1 MMMDVVDVVGFR
13 GDVRSSGG
21 AGLAMTWLTEEEVVD
36 TWGGGGGGGGGGVGQ
51 EEEEEEEKGL
61 VEVVLEG
68 RSPWGFTLRGG
79 REHREPL
86 LITKVE
92 AGSVAAGVRLLAGD
106 EMVRV
111 NGVPLG
117 GWKNEAI
124 SLVKSTH
131 KTLSLVVR
139 RNRKPCVTPPPRPKE
154 FPGHAHPVTGH
165 AHPVPGAAADVAM
178 ERLERP
184 APHHHHQHHHHHTY
198 QSGSSPEPL
207 AAAGST
213 STTGGSSSGFSCFS
227 SSSSPPVPD
236 AAAAAAPPPT
246 RKLGG
251 TAASTENV
259 FFKGLLSEMGG
270 PQNRHQ
276 QHQQHPRYLQ
286 PPLGSRG
293 WERERERERE
303 RPWAPVQDD
312 SSASPRVVGRTG
324 VGPVWQV
331 PPPPPPPPLRSDS
344 FAATKVFPYSEGPY
358 GTAHRRSHGKGL
370 EVPPPLQGEGGG
382 GSNHHHRALKLQQH
396 HHPLP
401 ASTHVLEV
409 LARRETTKHQNHLH
423 PGGKL
428 FSLSSND
435 VRQGQGQSYSA
446 YHQHHHL
453 APHHP
458 RQHSDESP
466 FYLQSRALAAEAQQ
480 QAQLQAQKQQPQ
492 SVASYYR
499 SLQDIPGDTDPRK
512 PVRLSA
518 AFAPVSHL
526 APGTGNN
533 NNSKARPGIRDG
545 AVEMDPPGSVCSPLK
560 SVAKAKPALPQS
572 QLPYADN
579 SLAPMG
585 NSLGPHQNQHQHLVP
600 EPSSSSS
607 SLKSSQMMKMKG
619 GSWQNGLVN
628 RQQPLSEQGGLASG
642 PRPQDPWVPQKDRRI
657 SRSKTPLLHSL
668 AQESRR
674 LVVPRQLTVVAT
686 GDTPSSSTQVT
697 HPGGSRS
704 DAVTRQPV
712 AAAAA
717 AAAVGNNTGDAASA
731 AAAAPPPQALD
742 PAPSAHNPVPAVLGP
757 APAGEDAGEACRR
770 GGDRYAT
777 TLRHRILQKRAQLQ
791 KSRSAVTLTH
801 REEEEDEE
809 EEEPEGWRSMEET
822 TSSASCSS
830 AFSNTYKDH
839 LKEAQAR
846 VLQATS
852 FQRRDLEPVGGPAG
866 KANGGN
872 NHGAPQLL
880 SRIGGRKRFPLA
892 QRVHSFSEPDKI
904 DKVGTTESGRVGIE
918 SFGQQQQ
925 RRRREKLLDSRPAFS
940 KPVLK
945 PALPIF
951 LSEARPPP
959 PPPPQE
965 GVGRP
970 GQQQASPERQQRLG
984 TFAEYQA
991 TWSWGRRPA
1000 AAAAAEGVVAKGG
1013 RYRSAENILDPG
1025 AEKVASSGAAGV
1037 CVHERSRSS
1046 PSADFYAAVSP
1057 GRELL

>member
-1 MMMDVVDVVGFR
+1 ALTTNPAPPCRPGFSLR
-13 GDVRSSGG
+13 RKHEAAARPHSWHASK
-21 AGLAMTWLTEEEVVD
+21 LTEDPPE
-36 TWGGGGGGGGGGVGQ
+36 
-51 EEEEEEEKGL
+51 
-61 VEVVLEG
+61 
-68 RSPWGFTLRGG
+68 
-79 REHREPL
+79 
-86 LITKVE
+86 
-92 AGSVAAGVRLLAGD
+92 
-106 EMVRV
+106 
-111 NGVPLG
+111 LG
-117 GWKNEAI
+117 
-124 SLVKSTH
+124 
-131 KTLSLVVR
+131 
-139 RNRKPCVTPPPRPKE
+139 PPGTGTGTE

-207 AAAGST
+207 APGGST

-236 AAAAAAPPPT
+236 AAAAAPPPT

-293 WERERERERE
+293 WERERERER
-303 RPWAPVQDD
+303 PWAPVQDD
-312 SSASPRVVGRTG
+312 SSASPRAVGRTG

-370 EVPPPLQGEGGG
+370 EVPPPPQGEGGG
-382 GSNHHHRALKLQQH
+382 GSNHHHRALKLKQH

-686 GDTPSSSTQVT
+686 GDTPSSSTQW
-697 HPGGSRS
+697 
-704 DAVTRQPV
+704 RQRQQQQQ
-712 AAAAA
+712 
-717 AAAVGNNTGDAASA
+717 SA
-731 AAAAPPPQALD
+731 TTLVMLPLLQLLLRPHRPWTPPLPPTAPSPPSSAPPP
-742 PAPSAHNPVPAVLGP
+742 PGK
-757 APAGEDAGEACRR
+757 
-770 GGDRYAT
+770 
-777 TLRHRILQKRAQLQ
+777 TLARH
-791 KSRSAVTLTH
+791 
-801 REEEEDEE
+801 
-809 EEEPEGWRSMEET
+809 
-822 TSSASCSS
+822 
-830 AFSNTYKDH
+830 
-839 LKEAQAR
+839 
-846 VLQATS
+846 
-852 FQRRDLEPVGGPAG
+852 LEPVGGPAG
-866 KANGGN
+866 KANGGVTT
-872 NHGAPQLL
+872 APPSCL

-904 DKVGTTESGRVGIE
+904 DKVGTTESVAWG
-918 SFGQQQQ
+918 SSPSGQQQQ
-925 RRRREKLLDSRPAFS
+925 AATAGEAPGLQAG
-940 KPVLK
+940 VLK
-945 PALPIF
+945 P
-951 LSEARPPP
+951 
-959 PPPPQE
+959 E

-1046 PSADFYAAVSP
+1046 PSADFYAASTPSVPWSEP
-1057 GRELL
+1057 G

>member
-1 MMMDVVDVVGFR
+1 APTTNPAPPCRPGFSLCR
-13 GDVRSSGG
+13 KHEAAARPHSWHASK
-21 AGLAMTWLTEEEVVD
+21 LTEDPPE
-36 TWGGGGGGGGGGVGQ
+36 
-51 EEEEEEEKGL
+51 
-61 VEVVLEG
+61 
-68 RSPWGFTLRGG
+68 
-79 REHREPL
+79 
-86 LITKVE
+86 
-92 AGSVAAGVRLLAGD
+92 
-106 EMVRV
+106 
-111 NGVPLG
+111 LG
-117 GWKNEAI
+117 
-124 SLVKSTH
+124 
-131 KTLSLVVR
+131 
-139 RNRKPCVTPPPRPKE
+139 PPGTGTGTE

-236 AAAAAAPPPT
+236 AAAAAPPPT

-293 WERERERERE
+293 WERERERER
-303 RPWAPVQDD
+303 PWAPVQDD
-312 SSASPRVVGRTG
+312 SSASPRAVGRTG

-370 EVPPPLQGEGGG
+370 EVPPPPQGEGGG
-382 GSNHHHRALKLQQH
+382 GSNHHHRALKLKQH

-401 ASTHVLEV
+401 ASTHVLE
-409 LARRETTKHQNHLH
+409 
-423 PGGKL
+423 
-428 FSLSSND
+428 
-435 VRQGQGQSYSA
+435 GQGQSYSA
-446 YHQHHHL
+446 YHSTTTSP
-453 APHHP
+453 PHHRGSTATRAP
-458 RQHSDESP
+458 ST
-466 FYLQSRALAAEAQQ
+466 LQSRALAGRGPSSRPS
-480 QAQLQAQKQQPQ
+480 LQAQKQQPQ
-492 SVASYYR
+492 SVAKLLPQPPGHPPASPTLANPSGSPRR
-499 SLQDIPGDTDPRK
+499 SLR
-512 PVRLSA
+512 SA
-518 AFAPVSHL
+518 TWPPARGTTTTARRGG
-526 APGTGNN
+526 GTGT
-533 NNSKARPGIRDG
+533 AR
-545 AVEMDPPGSVCSPLK
+545 VEMDPPGSVCSPLK
-560 SVAKAKPALPQS
+560 
-572 QLPYADN
+572 
-579 SLAPMG
+579 
-585 NSLGPHQNQHQHLVP
+585 
-600 EPSSSSS
+600 E
-607 SLKSSQMMKMKG
+607 
-619 GSWQNGLVN
+619 
-628 RQQPLSEQGGLASG
+628 RR

-1046 PSADFYAAVSP
+1046 PSADFYAA
-1057 GRELL
+1057 